1 MYTDRYMSY
10 KGHILVSY
18 KGQVMGYD
26 TYQEIKEN
34 EEKEESDIDE
44 EKITIT
50 LTDKQFSMI
59 SDCIEHISAYEREFD
74 EEGEQT
80 LKEVAD
86 IFGAEYNEI

>member
-1 MYTDRYMSY
+1 MYTDRFM
-10 KGHILVSY
+10 SY

-26 TYQEIKEN
+26 TYQEIKE
-34 EEKEESDIDE
+34 KEESDIDK